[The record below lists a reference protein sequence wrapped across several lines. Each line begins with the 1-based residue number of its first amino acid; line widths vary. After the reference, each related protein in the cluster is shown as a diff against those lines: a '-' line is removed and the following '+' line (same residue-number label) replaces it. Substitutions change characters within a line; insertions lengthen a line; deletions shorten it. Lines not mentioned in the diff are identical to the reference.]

1 MNKKDKLSVLPNR
14 KKTNR
19 IGLESGSR
27 RMYVLYQ
34 ARIQGRWNRWI
45 FTTTP
50 PPFFWASFFLFLSFF
65 LIPQP
70 GIGCIIL
77 WQKFTPHF
85 KILDPHLYPCV
96 CAMPERYFIISFQ
109 RDKHERKHKK
119 NENIWSYCLCL
130 YLRLCQGRSYS
141 TLLQS
146 CGICY
151 PHELKIPN
159 KLGRKS
165 ADEDLICCQGN
176 FIALF

>member
-1 MNKKDKLSVLPNR
+1 MYTTVIQMPR
-14 KKTNR
+14 R
-19 IGLESGSR
+19 GSR
-27 RMYVLYQ
+27 GGEMGEFS
-34 ARIQGRWNRWI
+34 A
-45 FTTTP
+45 
-50 PPFFWASFFLFLSFF
+50 PFFWASFFLFFSFF
-65 LIPQP
+65 SYPSTRLWLYYIVTKIHPPFQNP
-70 GIGCIIL
+70 GSAPVSLCL
-77 WQKFTPHF
+77 SYAWAVFHY
-85 KILDPHLYPCV
+85 LL
-96 CAMPERYFIISFQ
+96 FQ
-109 RDKHERKHKK
+109 RGKHERKHKK

-151 PHELKIPN
+151 PHELEIPN